1 MKLSWAAK
9 IIFVG
14 RRPVSSRTTTNRTSR
29 YGALRVRT
37 VFRTITTVPWSKI
50 HERYRLEALTYFIGI
65 RRALARV
72 ADALSLVPE
81 KNA

>member
-1 MKLSWAAK
+1 MAAALCGLLSEM
-9 IIFVG
+9 
-14 RRPVSSRTTTNRTSR
+14 RTASTLFHN
-29 YGALRVRT
+29 
-37 VFRTITTVPWSKI
+37 TVPWSKI